1 MKKTDSLH
9 NIPHSLSNEN
19 KFFHTEKNTKKIENW
34 VWYQAAQHWTFLEDR
49 CGNLKLTWEA
59 QHRTRDKEW
68 DVIMEGLQQIRY
80 STKLQTEN
88 SKCSFVKKVSPNYSF
103 CSVVEEH
110 TVIE

>member
-1 MKKTDSLH
+1 
-9 NIPHSLSNEN
+9 
-19 KFFHTEKNTKKIENW
+19 
-34 VWYQAAQHWTFLEDR
+34 
-49 CGNLKLTWEA
+49 
-59 QHRTRDKEW
+59 
-68 DVIMEGLQQIRY
+68 MEGLQQIRY

>member
-1 MKKTDSLH
+1 MKKTDSLQ
-9 NIPHSLSNEN
+9 NILHSLP
-19 KFFHTEKNTKKIENW
+19 KWKKCTEKNKKFENW